1 MRVLLSQVKKSALIF
16 GVTGQDGSYLAELLI
31 SKGYVVH
38 GVRRRSSSFNTGRID
53 HLIANTEIWEK
64 KFFLHYGDLED
75 SNIISHLINRVKPE
89 EIYNLAAQS
98 HVGLSFEEPIYTVE
112 IAGLATLK
120 ILECIRQSHLQIKF
134 YQASTSELFGGEG
147 DSAFDESS
155 PLSPKSPYAAGKLLG
170 FWMTKIYREAY
181 GIFAVNGIL
190 FNHESPRR
198 GETFVT
204 RKITRGLARIKNG
217 LQQELTLGNIYAS
230 RDWGHARDYVEA
242 MWLMLQA
249 EEPRDLVISS
259 DTNVTV
265 KDFIE
270 IVAKELSIELV
281 WKGSGVEEVAIDKAT
296 GKVIIRINPEFL
308 RPLEVSYLEGNSAQ
322 AREYLGWKPQINL
335 EQLAREMVE
344 EDLQLCNKEIQ
355 YPGTHRI

>member
-1 MRVLLSQVKKSALIF
+1 MQKTALIF
-16 GVTGQDGSYLAELLI
+16 GVTGQDGSYLAELLL
-31 SKGYVVH
+31 SKGYEVH

-53 HLIANTEIWEK
+53 HLIANSDIWEK
-64 KFFLHYGDLED
+64 NFFLHYGDLED
-75 SNIISHLINRVKPE
+75 SNIISELITKLEPD

-98 HVGLSFEEPIYTVE
+98 HVGLSFEEPVYSVE
-112 IAGLATLK
+112 IAGIATLR
-120 ILECIRQSHLQIKF
+120 ILESIRQHSKKAKF

-147 DSAFDESS
+147 TKAFDESS

-181 GIFAVNGIL
+181 GMFAVNGIL

-204 RKITRGLARIKNG
+204 RKITRGLSRIKKG

-230 RDWGHARDYVEA
+230 RDWGHARDYVQA

-249 EEPRDLVISS
+249 QEPRDLVISTNS
-259 DTNVTV
+259 NVTV
-265 KDFIE
+265 KEFIE
-270 IVAKELSIELV
+270 IVAKELSIELS
-281 WKGSGVEEVAIDKAT
+281 WKGSGIDEVGLDSST
-296 GKVIIRINPEFL
+296 GKVIIRIDSEFI
-308 RPLEVSYLEGNSAQ
+308 RPLEVSYLEGDSAQ
-322 AREYLGWKPQINL
+322 ARELLGWKPVTDL
-335 EQLAREMVE
+335 SQLVKEMVA
-344 EDLQLCNKEIQ
+344 EDLRLCDKEIQ